1 MLPIVSLLVMF
12 AGHRPTSPPVLPGE
26 LVVRSAYNQYG
37 GKWFKTALFVQKTM
51 LEGRVETWYEA
62 LQTPG
67 MVRIDVAPA
76 VTGRALLYRNDS
88 LYEFGKRTLR
98 SAGPGVQP
106 LFVLLHDL
114 HSDPPAKTIAMLRRF
129 GFDLRKTHE
138 RTWDGERVIVVGAL
152 AGDTVSNQF
161 WLEKK
166 RMILVRLLEKNGADP
181 TRPLDARVTGYE
193 RAGAGW
199 LERSVRMFLGGQL
212 STVEEYTNV
221 KIDVAL
227 EPDLFQPLPFHLPRW
242 VGPGEDLFGGLP
254 NNPLVG
260 GH

>member
-1 MLPIVSLLVMF
+1 MLTTISLLALL
-12 AGHRPTSPPVLPGE
+12 AGARPPSPAPLPGE
-26 LVVRSAYNQYG
+26 LVVRSAYHKYG
-37 GKWFKTALFVQKTM
+37 GKWFKTALFVQRTVI
-51 LEGRVETWYEA
+51 EGRTETWYEA
-62 LQTPG
+62 LQPPG
-67 MVRIDVAPA
+67 LVRIDVAPA

-88 LYEFGKRTLR
+88 LYEFGKRQLR

-114 HSDPPAKTIAMLRRF
+114 HSDPPEKTIGMLKRF
-129 GFDLRKTHE
+129 GFDLHKTHQ

-166 RMILVRLLEKNGADP
+166 RMILVRLIERNGSDP
-181 TRPLDARVTGYE
+181 RRPLDARVTGYE

-199 LERSVRMFLGGQL
+199 LERSVRMYLGGQL
-212 STVEEYTNV
+212 STVEDYTNV
-221 KIDVAL
+221 RVDVAL
-227 EPDLFQPLPFHLPRW
+227 EPGLFQPTPYHLPQW
-242 VGPGEDLFGGLP
+242 IGPGEDLFGGVP
-254 NNPLVG
+254 NAPLLG